1 MFHYHRECSNK
12 HSCSDVF
19 GHMYA
24 SVGYIIIG
32 EMSESRIYLFK
43 ILIDIANILPL
54 KKDYQFPL
62 SSGV

>member
-1 MFHYHRECSNK
+1 
-12 HSCSDVF
+12 
-19 GHMYA
+19 MYA